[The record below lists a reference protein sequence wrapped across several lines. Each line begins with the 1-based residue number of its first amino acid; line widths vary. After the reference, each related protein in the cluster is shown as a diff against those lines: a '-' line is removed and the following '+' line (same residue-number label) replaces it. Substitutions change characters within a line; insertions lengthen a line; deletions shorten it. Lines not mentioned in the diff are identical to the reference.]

1 MFCLTTNCTEFTQ
14 TDNNNVELRRRA
26 EANAA
31 IAFISTAAGTGHRDV
46 RNVVSDLE
54 NPKSYTNETFVI
66 EYAGT
71 DGAGEHV
78 YFEID
83 EITPERRGQCCS
95 ESISFLAII

>member
-1 MFCLTTNCTEFTQ
+1 
-14 TDNNNVELRRRA
+14 V
-26 EANAA
+26 NATV
-31 IAFISTAAGTGHRDV
+31 AFISTAARTRDRDV

-66 EYAGT
+66 EYAGS

-83 EITPERRGQCCS
+83 DITSERKGQCCS
-95 ESISFLAII
+95 ESISFLAIV